1 MDTFDWF
8 DPEDETPSV
17 IRPELQD
24 KEGDQ
29 LPPNLLVVFAKDVL
43 DGLRTDL
50 NLTRLDR
57 DLYFFGGS
65 TPLYL
70 NESKSVVLIE
80 GTISAPIG
88 ISAIQTAISRGVTR
102 VFVVG
107 LCGAVND
114 SLEVGDLIVPL
125 ECVREEGTSFHYLA
139 RDKLAVPNIGL
150 RQDLETHLVKLTR
163 PYRAGRTVSTDAPYR
178 QTTQTELNWRHNGV
192 LGVDMEMSAVFA
204 LCEHQKTQ
212 SVGLFIVS
220 DAHDLTEAVD
230 WEWNRDLFRRTLIDA
245 IRMML
250 DFAEGY

>member
-8 DPEDETPSV
+8 DSEDQTPSV

-24 KEGDQ
+24 KAGGQ

-43 DGLRTDL
+43 DGLRADL

-65 TPLYL
+65 TALYL

-107 LCGAVND
+107 LCGAVDN
-114 SLEVGDLIVPL
+114 
-125 ECVREEGTSFHYLA
+125 
-139 RDKLAVPNIGL
+139 
-150 RQDLETHLVKLTR
+150 
-163 PYRAGRTVSTDAPYR
+163 
-178 QTTQTELNWRHNGV
+178 
-192 LGVDMEMSAVFA
+192 
-204 LCEHQKTQ
+204 
-212 SVGLFIVS
+212 
-220 DAHDLTEAVD
+220 
-230 WEWNRDLFRRTLIDA
+230 
-245 IRMML
+245 
-250 DFAEGY
+250 